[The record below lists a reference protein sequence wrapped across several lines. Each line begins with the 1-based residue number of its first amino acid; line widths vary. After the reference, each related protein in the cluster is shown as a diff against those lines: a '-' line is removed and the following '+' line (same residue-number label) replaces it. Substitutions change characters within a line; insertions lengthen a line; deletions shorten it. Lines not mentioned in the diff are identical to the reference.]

1 MFVFAVRVILE
12 QMGKTLFFR
21 SGGQPLILNED
32 QREARVQGRVTNV
45 TIQLLDMHNT
55 VLKNM

>member
-1 MFVFAVRVILE
+1 MLVFPVRVILE

-32 QREARVQGRVTNV
+32 QREARVQGMVTNV
-45 TIQLLDMHNT
+45 TIQLLDIHKT
-55 VLKNM
+55 I